1 LCFIILWFILR
12 RILNSISAKMNN
24 RVASKEGLLDAIE
37 EIRGE
42 RKELNKNNLVK

>member
-1 LCFIILWFILR
+1 
-12 RILNSISAKMNN
+12 M
-24 RVASKEGLLDAIE
+24 VASKEGLLDAIE